1 MTKSDL
7 ISGVLIEKKQ
17 ALTLDEFSRVIKIE
31 REIVIQMV
39 DYHVLEPEGKTPQDW
54 RFDSVAIKR
63 GVRASSFY
71 HDLEVN
77 LPGIALA
84 LDLLDK
90 IEDLRQKMNIYNKHN

>member
-7 ISGVLIEKKQ
+7 MSGILIEKTQ

-31 REIVIQMV
+31 REIIVQMV
-39 DYHVLEPEGKTPQDW
+39 DYHVVEPEGKTPQEW
-54 RFDSVAIKR
+54 RFDSIALKR
-63 GVRASSFY
+63 GIKASSFY

-90 IEDLRQKMNIYNKHN
+90 IENLRQKINIYEKDN